1 MRSPQP
7 GRRAF
12 TLIEMLLAVTIL
24 ATGLTVLL
32 VGASRCLAV
41 MRMARNYQTAQ
52 WVLTN
57 GEAVHFPTATNS
69 IDELEVAGDGSLADG
84 FTFSRSVEP
93 DDDEDGLCLV
103 ITRVSWLDRGR
114 EIVEE
119 VTGFV
124 HNPEF
129 AGKEP

>member
-7 GRRAF
+7 GRGAF

-32 VGASRCLAV
+32 VGASRCMAV

-57 GEAVHFPTATNS
+57 GEAVHFQAAAES
-69 IDELEVAGDGSLADG
+69 IEDLEVDGDGSLVDG
-84 FTFSRSVEP
+84 FTFSRRVEP

-114 EIVEE
+114 EVAEE
-119 VTGFV
+119 VAGFV
-124 HNPEF
+124 HDPEF
-129 AGKEP
+129 TGKKP